1 MNQFEYKKRYDPD
14 LGMYVKKHVHSGE
27 IHGGALTDI
36 FKSVASNLFG
46 KTMKEAAKTA
56 SKKALQTAATKTGE
70 HVGKKAGDKIIQLLS
85 KKNKALPNVMPQ
97 ITKTKPMSQ
106 NEINERVNR
115 IISGGKLRN
124 YVI

>member
-36 FKSVASNLFG
+36 LKSVFG
-46 KTMKEAAKTA
+46 KTIKTA
-56 SKKALQTAATKTGE
+56 GKKALETAATKTGE

-85 KKNKALPNVMPQ
+85 KKK
-97 ITKTKPMSQ
+97 
-106 NEINERVNR
+106 
-115 IISGGKLRN
+115 
-124 YVI
+124 

>member
-46 KTMKEAAKTA
+46 DTMKEAAKTA
-56 SKKALQTAATKTGE
+56 SKKALQTAAMKTGE
-70 HVGKKAGDKIIQLLS
+70 HIGKKAGDKIIQLLENKN
-85 KKNKALPNVMPQ
+85 KKNKMKFTGLKYQ
-97 ITKTKPMSQ
+97 KRS
-106 NEINERVNR
+106 EIKDVTEEENTTR
-115 IISGGKLRN
+115 
-124 YVI
+124 

>member
-46 KTMKEAAKTA
+46 KMKQTDAKRAET
-56 SKKALQTAATKTGE
+56 
-70 HVGKKAGDKIIQLLS
+70 
-85 KKNKALPNVMPQ
+85 NQ
-97 ITKTKPMSQ
+97 IEPK
-106 NEINERVNR
+106 
-115 IISGGKLRN
+115 
-124 YVI
+124 

>member
-14 LGMYVKKHVHSGE
+14 LGMYVKKHVYSGE

-36 FKSVASNLFG
+36 LKSVFG
-46 KTMKEAAKTA
+46 KTMKTA
-56 SKKALQTAATKTGE
+56 GKKALETAATKTGE

-85 KKNKALPNVMPQ
+85 KKNKASPEMMMPQ
-97 ITKTKPMSQ
+97 MTQ

-115 IISGGKLRN
+115 IISGGRLRN